1 MSKQTESK
9 ETESKVNTDETEAV
23 PLPSWNKGDT
33 ATHGHS
39 EYDLFG
45 VNGLW
50 REKGCNEIG
59 GMKVRI
65 YLSARADAPI
75 CNRPD
80 KHTVVITGVHE
91 GGETDINVS
100 KLQKHGAANRKEA
113 LKLARHPA
121 SWSKKAQVI
130 VDKIAEAKAKA
141 EEEANAETEPKD
153 STKETVE
160 A

>member
-1 MSKQTESK
+1 MSKKTESK
-9 ETESKVNTDETEAV
+9 ETESKVDTETEAV

-65 YLSARADAPI
+65 YLTARADAPI

-91 GGETDINVS
+91 SGIVDLNVS

-121 SWSKKAQVI
+121 TWSKKAQII

-141 EEEANAETEPKD
+141 EEEANAETESKE
-153 STKETVE
+153 STKQTVE